1 MAEGEGDALR
11 PNSQAHM
18 FNGKSHEGDGQA
30 QNHMKAM
37 FEKNEVTKH
46 NLPPLT
52 SVYTPKGHTPEGEG
66 DVFSQ

>member
-11 PNSQAHM
+11 TNSQAHM

-37 FEKNEVTKH
+37 FEKMKSPSTTY
-46 NLPPLT
+46 PR
-52 SVYTPKGHTPEGEG
+52 
-66 DVFSQ
+66 